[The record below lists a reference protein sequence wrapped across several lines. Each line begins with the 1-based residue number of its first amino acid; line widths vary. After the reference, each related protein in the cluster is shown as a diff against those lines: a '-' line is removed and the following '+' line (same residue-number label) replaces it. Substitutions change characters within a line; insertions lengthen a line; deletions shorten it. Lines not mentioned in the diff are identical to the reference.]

1 MLIRETVSP
10 RTLVSAALLL
20 CSVTLSGCVT
30 TLGYVPEYVKPTQN
44 KDTLVPTYT
53 EVKTWA
59 MNVLDG
65 YDSRASINRQ
75 ALYAGAVLAA
85 ASVSAIAGLAAFGSN
100 SSALIGIPIGAGFLG
115 ALAAVYQSDEKAA
128 IYGSGSRYVKG
139 LIMLSNKRIT
149 DFDYDVDGSIEVA
162 ASQEAQAAALL
173 RLTEDRKQ
181 YAEQIK
187 VADEGKKK
195 ADTAKASG
203 TSAESERNAL
213 DKAAK
218 SLQDLADQAKQAVTT
233 AEASM
238 KMAETRT
245 RNALHRQRLLKEAK
259 DNKVPLDA
267 LKGAFLAVEAI
278 CLQTDVNDLMDKVA
292 NHIAVLDPKDLAARL
307 KAVKATDKPAGGK
320 ADSGGAA
327 AQGAGG
333 AATPAPAI
341 PPPDLSDL
349 ALPAKSSCSY

>member
-1 MLIRETVSP
+1 MLVRESVSP
-10 RTLVSAALLL
+10 RAFISIALLL

-30 TLGYVPEYVKPTQN
+30 TLGYVPEYVKPIRN
-44 KDTLVPTYT
+44 KDTLLPTYM

-59 MNVLDG
+59 LNVLDG
-65 YDSRASINRQ
+65 YDSRATINRQ

-85 ASVSAIAGLAAFGSN
+85 ASISAIAGLAAFGSN
-100 SSALIGIPIGAGFLG
+100 SSALIGIPVGTGFLG

-128 IYGSGSRYVKG
+128 IYGSGSRYVKS

-149 DFDYDVDGSIEVA
+149 DFDSDVDGSIEVA
-162 ASQEAQAAALL
+162 ASQEAQAAALQ
-173 RLTEDRKQ
+173 RLTEDRNQ
-181 YAEQIK
+181 YAEQSK
-187 VADEGKKK
+187 LADEGKKR
-195 ADTAKASG
+195 ADAAKASP
-203 TSAESERNAL
+203 TSTDAERNAL

-218 SLQDLADQAKQAVTT
+218 SLQDLADQAKETAAT
-233 AEASM
+233 AEASV

-245 RNALHRQRLLKEAK
+245 KNAHRRQRMQMEANGNNDK
-259 DNKVPLDA
+259 LSSLRN
-267 LKGAFLAVEAI
+267 AFLAGEAI
-278 CLQTDVNDLMDKVA
+278 CLQRDVNELMDKVA

-307 KAVKATDKPAGGK
+307 KATKAPDKAAGGK

-333 AATPAPAI
+333 VATQAPAI

-349 ALPAKSSCSY
+349 ALPAKSSCTY